1 MPYSQCPS
9 AVSIITKEGDVF
21 SGGVI
26 ENCAYNPTLAPF
38 QSAIISAIACGKL
51 PSYTEVLT
59 HYSSLG
65 DGDGDGVSSQIAF
78 VIVAEL
84 ADMPP
89 VSQAAA
95 VRSIVKKISKEATV
109 AVLGFELCH

>member
-65 DGDGDGVSSQIAF
+65 DGDVVSSQIAF
-78 VIVAEL
+78 VIVVEL

-109 AVLGFELCH
+109 AALGFELCH